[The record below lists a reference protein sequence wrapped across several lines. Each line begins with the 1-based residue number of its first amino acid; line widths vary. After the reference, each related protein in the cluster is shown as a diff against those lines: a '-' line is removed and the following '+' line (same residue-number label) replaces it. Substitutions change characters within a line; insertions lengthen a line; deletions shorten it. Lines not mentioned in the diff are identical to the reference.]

1 MLFLLLLLMLFPL
14 SVSAE
19 YLGILSANPFD
30 SASTSNPFE
39 ARSLFKSDDINNSYS
54 PYDSPFSNQSATNP
68 FPTET
73 PRLYD
78 DEGHCRGK
86 LTTNPYDS
94 DSVSN
99 PHGRH
104 GILIHQSR
112 SIICMVQNIP
122 IDGTV
127 RPIRMAQAGASKGGS
142 PATEK
147 MRQAD
152 RARQSLAWRNKQCV
166 TSAS

>member
-1 MLFLLLLLMLFPL
+1 MPILLLLLLLLPP
-14 SVSAE
+14 SAPAE
-19 YLGILSANPFD
+19 HPGELSANPLAMD
-30 SASTSNPFE
+30 
-39 ARSLFKSDDINNSYS
+39 
-54 PYDSPFSNQSATNP
+54 
-68 FPTET
+68 T

-78 DEGHCRGK
+78 QEGHCRGK

-127 RPIRMAQAGASKGGS
+127 RPIRMAQAGVSKGGS
-142 PATEK
+142 SPV
-147 MRQAD
+147 
-152 RARQSLAWRNKQCV
+152 WG
-166 TSAS
+166 